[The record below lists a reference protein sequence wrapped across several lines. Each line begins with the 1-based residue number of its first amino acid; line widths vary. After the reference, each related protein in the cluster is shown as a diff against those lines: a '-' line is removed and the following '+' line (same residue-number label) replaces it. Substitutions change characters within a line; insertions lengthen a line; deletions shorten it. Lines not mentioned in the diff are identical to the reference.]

1 MITGKG
7 LPVFSG
13 IAEGKIFYLRKHAFK
28 TEQNLSLPDMESEK
42 ARFSAARKAADEQL
56 AALFEKV
63 RSEVGEQEAMII
75 DVQRMM
81 LDDPD
86 FNDAVISR
94 LEAGSSAEQAVDR
107 AGQQFAEFFGNM
119 EDAYMQARSADILD
133 AANRLLHIL
142 SGGTAADFQLTE
154 PCIVAADDITPSK
167 TVQLDKS
174 RVLGIVTRLG
184 SSHSHAAILARTL
197 GIPTLVQAKLPDG
210 QPLDGRMMI
219 IDGCDGQFYID
230 PDEQTLDRMRQKKLD
245 AAGRRY
251 GLEELR
257 GMESVTADGKKIEL
271 YANIGS
277 VDDVQIALAN
287 DAEGIGL
294 FRSEFL
300 FLGRTACPSEEEQ
313 FVAYREVLEAM
324 GGRRVIIRTMDI
336 GADKKAAYLG
346 FAPEENPALGFRGV
360 RVSLDY
366 TGLFKTQLR
375 AICRAAAFGT
385 AAVMFPMIIS
395 VDEVRRCR
403 EMLRQVLHELAE
415 QGVPA
420 GNVEV
425 GIMIET
431 PAAVMLSEELAHE
444 VDFFSVGTNDL
455 TQYTLAADRQ
465 NPKVEKLYDAA
476 HPAVLKMLSL
486 VAQSARGAGIW
497 AGICGELAADTRF
510 TETLLRMGYTELS
523 VSPAYLLELRKTV
536 RESTMDLI
544 SKGGETE

>member
-13 IAEGKIFYLRKHAFK
+13 IAEGRIFYLQKRVFK
-28 TEQNLSLPDMESEK
+28 TKQNHPLPDTESEK

-63 RSEVGEQEAMII
+63 RSEVGEREAMII

-86 FNDAVISR
+86 FNDAVISG
-94 LEAGSSAEQAVDR
+94 LETGNSAEQAVEK

-119 EDAYMQARSADILD
+119 EDAYMQARSTDILD

-142 SGGTAADFQLTE
+142 SGGTAADFQPTE
-154 PCIVAADDITPSK
+154 PCVVVADDITPSE

-184 SSHSHAAILARTL
+184 SGHSHAAILARTL

-230 PDEQTLDRMRQKKLD
+230 PDEQTLERMRRKKLEE
-245 AAGRRY
+245 AGRRDS
-251 GLEELR
+251 LKKLR
-257 GMESVTADGKKIEL
+257 EMESITADGKKIEL
-271 YANIGS
+271 CANIGNVS
-277 VDDVQIALAN
+277 DVQIALAN
-287 DAEGIGL
+287 GAEGIGL

-300 FLGRTACPSEEEQ
+300 FLGRTDCPSEEEQ
-313 FVAYREVLEAM
+313 FAAYREVIEAM

-336 GADKKAAYLG
+336 GADKKADYLG

-403 EMLRQVLHELAE
+403 GMLRQVLHEFAE

-476 HPAVLKMLSL
+476 HPALLKMLSL
-486 VAQSARGAGIW
+486 VAQSARRAGIW

-523 VSPAYLLELRKTV
+523 VSPAYLLELKKTV

-544 SKGGETE
+544 PKGGETE

>member
-13 IAEGKIFYLRKHAFK
+13 IAEGKIFYLRKHAFN

-86 FNDAVISR
+86 FNDAVISG
-94 LEAGSSAEQAVDR
+94 LETGSSAEQAVEK
-107 AGQQFAEFFGNM
+107 AGKQFAEFFGNM
-119 EDAYMQARSADILD
+119 EDVYMQARSADILD

-142 SGGTAADFQLTE
+142 SGGTATDFQLTE
-154 PCIVAADDITPSK
+154 PCIVAADDITPSE

-219 IDGCDGQFYID
+219 IDGCNGQFYID
-230 PDEQTLDRMRQKKLD
+230 PDAQTLDRMRQKKLD

-251 GLEELR
+251 GLEKLR

-277 VDDVQIALAN
+277 VDDVQIALVN

-313 FVAYREVLEAM
+313 FAAYREVLEAM

-336 GADKKAAYLG
+336 GADKKADYLG

-360 RVSLDY
+360 RVSLDN

-385 AAVMFPMIIS
+385 AAIMFPMIIS
-395 VDEVRRCR
+395 VDEVKRCR

-486 VAQSARGAGIW
+486 VAQSARNAGIW

-510 TETLLRMGYTELS
+510 TETLLRMGYIELS
-523 VSPAYLLELRKTV
+523 VPPAYLLELRKTI
-536 RESTMDLI
+536 RESTADLI
-544 SKGGETE
+544 CKGGETN

>member
-13 IAEGKIFYLRKHAFK
+13 IAIGGIFYLRKQAFK
-28 TEQNLSLPDMESEK
+28 TEQTRSLPDAKLEL
-42 ARFSAARKAADEQL
+42 ARFSAARKTADEQL
-56 AALFEKV
+56 AKLFEKA
-63 RSEVGEQEAMII
+63 RTEVGEQESMII

-86 FNDAVISR
+86 FNDAVLSG
-94 LEAGSSAEQAVDR
+94 LETGSSAEQAVEN
-107 AGQQFAEFFGNM
+107 AGKQFAEFFSKM

-133 AANRLLHIL
+133 AANRLRHIL
-142 SGGTAADFQLTE
+142 GGGTTAGPQLTE
-154 PCIVAADDITPSK
+154 PCIVVAEDITPSE

-174 RVLGIVTRLG
+174 KVLGIVIRNG

-197 GIPTLVQAKLPDG
+197 GIPTLVQAELPDG
-210 QPLDGRMMI
+210 QPLDGRIMI

-230 PDEQTLDRMRQKKLD
+230 PDAQTLDRLRQKKID
-245 AAGRRY
+245 ASGRWRS
-251 GLEELR
+251 LEELR
-257 GMESVTADGKKIEL
+257 GTESITADGKKIEL

-277 VDDVQIALAN
+277 VSDVKKALEN

-300 FLGRTACPSEEEQ
+300 FLGRTDYPSEEEQ
-313 FVAYREVLEAM
+313 FSAYREVLEAM
-324 GGRRVIIRTMDI
+324 GGKRVIIRTMDI
-336 GADKKAAYLG
+336 GADKKADYFG
-346 FAPEENPALGFRGV
+346 FAPEENPELGFRGI
-360 RVSLDY
+360 RVSLDR
-366 TGLFKTQLR
+366 TELFKTQLR
-375 AICRAAAFGT
+375 AICRAAAFGA

-403 EMLRQVLHELAE
+403 EVLRQVLQELAE
-415 QGVPA
+415 QELST

-431 PAAVMLSEELAHE
+431 PAAVMLSEELARE

-465 NPKVEKLYDAA
+465 NPKVEKLYDPA

-486 VAQSARGAGIW
+486 VSQSVQRAGIW
-497 AGICGELAADTRF
+497 AGICGELAADTHF

-523 VSPAYLLELRKTV
+523 VSPAYLLELKKTI
-536 RESTMDLI
+536 RESTADLTQ
-544 SKGGETE
+544 KGGEMK